1 MLPTSFPAPC
11 PPNREDPINKSE
23 GNTRLKVNKPAP
35 VHEIRAVA
43 VASRGSVW
51 QPINLAALQPS
62 ITTLAG
68 SVCKGDKQGR
78 HSFSRFLSSPCNK
91 RKN

>member
-11 PPNREDPINKSE
+11 PPNRADPTNKSE
-23 GNTRLKVNKPAP
+23 EHTGLQVNKAAP
-35 VHEIRAVA
+35 VHEIWAVA

-51 QPINLAALQPS
+51 HPNNLAVLQPS

-68 SVCKGDKQGR
+68 SVRKGDKQGR
-78 HSFSRFLSSPCNK
+78 HSFSRLLSSPCNK
-91 RKN
+91 RKG